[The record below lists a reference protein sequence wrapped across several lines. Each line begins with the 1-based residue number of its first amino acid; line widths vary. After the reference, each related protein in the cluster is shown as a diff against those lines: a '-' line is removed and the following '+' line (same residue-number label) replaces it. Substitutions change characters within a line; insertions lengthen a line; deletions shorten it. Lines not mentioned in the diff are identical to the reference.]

1 MNKST
6 ATAKLKSSL
15 PALDRLVTW
24 WLGEISSMFA
34 EVTKGRFSRG
44 VDAVLITFED
54 QEVRFES
61 HADDTASDLGSVS
74 ADSPAL
80 DPAIAAAIL
89 DEGGQ
94 RRQFI
99 LCFPSSRGLIKTV
112 SFPAAAEKNLARILS
127 FEVARQTPFRPDQ
140 VYYDHRIGARD
151 EAAGKVDVRLA
162 VVPKSV
168 ADSKLDLLAG
178 WNVRPRSINLV
189 AENGEVEA
197 SIRLEHKSGNAAD
210 GKRWPARHP
219 AIATMAAVVLA
230 LLVGAPMFAR
240 IGAKEELEA
249 RIEAVRAEAGNAAA
263 LRDEINVLMGQN
275 SFLHGRKRELPVMT
289 AILDEVTRLLPDTTW
304 LNRLEIR
311 GQDLQIHGNSPQA
324 SALIGILEASRYL
337 SDVQFRS
344 PVTRDQRAGNE
355 RFHISATVAA
365 GLL

>member
-1 MNKST
+1 
-6 ATAKLKSSL
+6 
-15 PALDRLVTW
+15 
-24 WLGEISSMFA
+24 MFA

-44 VDAVLITFED
+44 GAAVLITFED

-61 HADDTASDLGSVS
+61 HAGDTVSDLGSVA
-74 ADSPAL
+74 ADSPGL
-80 DPAIAAAIL
+80 DPVIAAAIL
-89 DEGGQ
+89 DEGGE

-99 LCFPSSRGLIKTV
+99 LCFQSSRGLSKTV
-112 SFPAAAEKNLARILS
+112 SFPAAAEKNLDQILS

-151 EAAGKVDVRLA
+151 EAAGKVDIHLA

-168 ADSKLDLLAG
+168 ADAKLDLLAKWG
-178 WNVRPRSINLV
+178 VRPRSINLV
-189 AENGEVEA
+189 SEKGEVEA
-197 SIRLEHKSGNAAD
+197 SIRLEHKAD
-210 GKRWPARHP
+210 KATNGKRWPARHP
-219 AIATMAAVVLA
+219 AVATMAAVVLA
-230 LLVGAPMFAR
+230 LVIGAPMYGK
-240 IGAKEELEA
+240 IGVKEELEA

-275 SFLHGRKRELPVMT
+275 SFLHSRKRELPVMT
-289 AILDEVTRLLPDTTW
+289 AILEEVTRLLPDTTW
-304 LNRLEIR
+304 LNRLEVR

-324 SALIGILEASRYL
+324 SALIGILEASPYL